1 MTGPGIFQESGPSDS
16 GNAEKIPE
24 MFRKLGQQLHTKSIG
39 RSYSPRSFTR
49 DRPDNLDA
57 GFPVTKK
64 AGHPA
69 KSAFG
74 SF

>member
-24 MFRKLGQQLHTKSIG
+24 MLRKLGQQLDTKSIG
-39 RSYSPRSFTR
+39 RSYCTHSFTR

-57 GFPVTKK
+57 GYPVTKK